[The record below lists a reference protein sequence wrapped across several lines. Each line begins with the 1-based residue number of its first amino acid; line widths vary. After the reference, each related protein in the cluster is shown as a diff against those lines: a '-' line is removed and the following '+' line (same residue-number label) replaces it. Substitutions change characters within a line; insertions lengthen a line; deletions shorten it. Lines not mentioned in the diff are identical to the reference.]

1 MSYEKSSLVLWSYTL
16 VILRTIQP
24 YEERNFLFHKGVIIG
39 EDRIRNK
46 KKNMLV
52 RKNGKKIYRLNSIY
66 SHLYT
71 KKEIH

>member
-24 YEERNFLFHKGVIIG
+24 YEERNFLFHKGVIID
-39 EDRIRNK
+39 EDKIRNKK

-52 RKNGKKIYRLNSIY
+52 RKNGKKIYRLNSILIY
-66 SHLYT
+66 IL